1 MASTYS
7 FDVVSEYDRQELVN
21 ALDQANREIGSRY
34 DLKDTKTEVVLAED
48 EININTS
55 SEFVLDAVVD
65 IVQQK
70 ALKRGL
76 SIKIFDAQK
85 VESASGGRVRQTI
98 KLKKG
103 LTQELAKQ
111 VSKIVRDTSK
121 ATAQIQGD
129 AVRVV
134 SKNRDELQAVIQTL
148 KAEDFPAA
156 LQFTNYR

>member
-1 MASTYS
+1 MASAYS

-34 DLKDTKTEVVLAED
+34 DLKDTKTEVELAEE
-48 EININTS
+48 EITIHTS
-55 SEFVLDAVVD
+55 SEFVLQSVTD

-85 VESASGGRVRQTI
+85 VESASGGRVRQII

-111 VSKIVRDTSK
+111 VSKIVRDSSK

-148 KAEDFPAA
+148 KAEDFPVA

>member
-34 DLKDTKTEVVLAED
+34 DLKDTKTEVVLGED
-48 EININTS
+48 EININAS

-111 VSKIVRDTSK
+111 VSKIVRETSK

>member
-34 DLKDTKTEVVLAED
+34 DLKDTKTEVELAEE
-48 EININTS
+48 EITIHTS
-55 SEFVLDAVVD
+55 SEFVLQSVTD

-85 VESASGGRVRQTI
+85 VESASGGRVRQII

-111 VSKIVRDTSK
+111 VSKMVRDSSK

-148 KAEDFPAA
+148 KAEDFPVA

>member
-34 DLKDTKTEVVLAED
+34 DLKDTKTEVVLTED

-55 SEFVLDAVVD
+55 SEFILDAVVD

-85 VESASGGRVRQTI
+85 VEAASGGRVRQTI

-148 KAEDFPAA
+148 KAEDFPVA